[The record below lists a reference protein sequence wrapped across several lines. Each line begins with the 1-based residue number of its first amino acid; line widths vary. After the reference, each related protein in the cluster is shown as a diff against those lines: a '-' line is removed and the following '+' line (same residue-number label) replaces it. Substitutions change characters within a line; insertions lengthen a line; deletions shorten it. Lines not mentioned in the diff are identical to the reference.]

1 MSTTIVAGNA
11 TNGAAITSDNTGILE
26 LKTGT
31 GSGTTAVTLDAS
43 QNVGVGTSSPAA
55 NLEVKK
61 TTDNTKLQVTSTYE
75 AALWLVNGGGSEVS
89 VINAGGSNV
98 LSLRTNNTERMRIL
112 STGNILSLSGGSTT
126 ATGTGIAFPAV
137 QSASSDANTLDDYE
151 EGTFTPTFDNLT
163 VGNGT
168 SQGRYTKIGRT
179 VFVEVDFVWGSTTS
193 ASGTWYVNNLPFTT
207 AATFLAYG
215 SGNILDSGTENYTC
229 LAATNASNT
238 LMRPLANNASVT
250 YLANAGVTATVP
262 MTWTTNDAVRMTLV
276 YTT

>member
-1 MSTTIVAGNA
+1 MTV
-11 TNGAAITSDNTGILE
+11 
-26 LKTGT
+26 
-31 GSGTTAVTLDAS
+31 DAS
-43 QNVGVGTSSPAA
+43 QNVGIGTASPSYKLDVSGNARFTGSISQTGATDNYFNQANVFYSTSDGTSGGTVRGAIKIGDSSS
-55 NLEVKK
+55 NIIF
-61 TTDNTKLQVTSTYE
+61 Y
-75 AALWLVNGGGSEVS
+75 NGAS
-89 VINAGGSNV
+89 A
-98 LSLRTNNTERMRIL
+98 TERMRIL
-112 STGNILSLSGGSTT
+112 GTGNILSLSGGSTS